1 MPVFYLNG
9 DFVPEEQAKVGVL
22 DLGLLRGYGVFE
34 FLRAYSGK
42 FFLLDKHLERF
53 WNSARTVDL
62 EPPLTKK
69 KAKEILN
76 KLLEKNEFGDAAVRM
91 VLTGGTSPDGFTRP
105 ENGPNF
111 FIIAQ
116 KLHRLPSDFYRQGVK
131 LVTLEH
137 ERIYPRS
144 KTLCY
149 TKAFANHSRK
159 DCSGAYEILYIKNG
173 EIYEVSTGNFFLF
186 KGDKLI
192 TAREGVLLGLTR
204 EVVLELARD
213 SFEIEIRNL
222 RVAELDDAD
231 EAFITSTNKEVLP
244 VVQIDKTIIG
254 TGAPGP
260 KTQQVIKMFKHF
272 ISLRVTYNV

>member
-9 DFVPEEQAKVGVL
+9 DFVPEEHAKVGVL

-34 FLRAYSGK
+34 FLRTYSGK
-42 FFLLDKHLERF
+42 FFLLGKHLERF

-76 KLLEKNEFGDAAVRM
+76 KLLEENEFGDAAVRM

-116 KLHRLPSDFYRQGVK
+116 KLHTLPPKFYRQGVG
-131 LVTLEH
+131 LVTLEN
-137 ERIYPRS
+137 ERIYPRA

-149 TKAFANHSRK
+149 TKAFANHSLK
-159 DCSGAYEILYIKNG
+159 DWAGAYEILYKRNG
-173 EIYEVSTGNFFLF
+173 RINEASTGNFFLF

-192 TAREGVLLGLTR
+192 TARECVLLGLTR
-204 EVVLELARD
+204 GVVLDLAREG
-213 SFEIEIRNL
+213 FEIEERNL
-222 RVAELDDAD
+222 RVGELDEAD
-231 EAFITSTNKEVLP
+231 EAFLTSTNKEVLP
-244 VVQIDKTIIG
+244 VVQVDDTVIG
-254 TGAPGP
+254 TGSPGP